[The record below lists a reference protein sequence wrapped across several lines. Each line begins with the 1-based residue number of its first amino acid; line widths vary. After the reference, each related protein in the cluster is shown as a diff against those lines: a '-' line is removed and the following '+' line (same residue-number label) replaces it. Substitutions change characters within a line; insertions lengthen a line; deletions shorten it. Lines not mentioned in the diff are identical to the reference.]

1 MSRRPNLAETMARK
15 AAAAVDMVEDE
26 PTTPTE
32 DVRHAGA
39 PEAQAPHGGAM
50 VKGRGRP
57 KGKREIDARMTVYLD
72 SARHDALVRLANDR
86 GRSVHSLILEGID
99 AVTGKPVIL
108 PYQ

>member
-15 AAAAVDMVEDE
+15 AAAAVDMVEDD
-26 PTTPTE
+26 PAPSTE
-32 DVRHAGA
+32 DVRHGVA
-39 PEAQAPHGGAM
+39 PEEPSPHGTAM

-72 SARHDALVRLANDR
+72 AARHDALVRLAADR

-99 AVTGKPVIL
+99 AITEKPAVKAW
-108 PYQ
+108 Q